1 MPRIPPLLIVLAL
14 APLLSG
20 CFALAA
26 TGVAAAGVGTALMAD
41 DRRTTGI
48 DDRRTTGIYVEEENI
63 EWKSLSRISRQF
75 SAAHV
80 NTTSFNRRVLL
91 TGEAPSEEMK
101 KAIEEAVR
109 SLENVREVTNEIV
122 VSGNASVTSRG
133 NDSLITSNVKTR
145 MLGNG
150 LFSPNHVKVVTEA
163 GSVFLMGLVTPAEGD
178 AAVEVARSTS
188 GVSRVVKVFEYL
200 PASAPK
206 N

>member
-1 MPRIPPLLIVLAL
+1 MAR
-14 APLLSG
+14 
-20 CFALAA
+20 FAKI
-26 TGVAAAGVGTALMAD
+26 GVGARKAFDAST
-41 DRRTTGI
+41 
-48 DDRRTTGIYVEEENI
+48 
-63 EWKSLSRISRQF
+63 LS
-75 SAAHV
+75 
-80 NTTSFNRRVLL
+80 
-91 TGEAPSEEMK
+91 PEMK

-109 SLENVREVTNEIV
+109 SLETVREVTTEIV
-122 VSGNASVTSRG
+122 GSGNASVTSRG

>member
-48 DDRRTTGIYVEEENI
+48 YVEDENI
-63 EWKSLSRISRQF
+63 EWKALSRISRQF